1 MHWLLTRGRF
11 PFLTLLALA
20 GAWLGSLAVR
30 LDVEKSNES
39 LMTRDPVGLGQYERF
54 KKDFGNDEDLLL
66 TVTRP
71 DLLTDAGLALLSD
84 VTRRVAAIDGVV
96 RVFSLS
102 NALELVPSDV
112 GPEPVPLLRRS
123 DAAADLGANA
133 RAALDRNPD
142 FTGLLVSADRRT
154 AAVVAQIEDRSGD
167 DRYRAAIIA
176 AVRALMGEIR
186 SGGSEAHLTGIS
198 VQKHDVTAYVER
210 DQRILIPLAVA
221 ALAITLL
228 LFFRRPLG
236 LVLPLSVTG
245 WSVAGTLG
253 AYHLAGL
260 QVNAITSLL
269 PPIVMVLSLAV
280 SVHLIQGW
288 LDAGTSDRIDRI
300 RGVARSLLF
309 PCFFCSLTTALGFAS
324 LLTSDM
330 PAVRQFGTFAALGV
344 TVSFLVGM
352 TLVPVGLTFVPPPAG
367 RTGGTHRWMLRVLEW
382 AADLTVRRPRGI
394 LVFFTALTLLAAAA
408 IPLIRN
414 NTDLVRFL
422 DEDAPLRRDTLFVD
436 RNLTGSS
443 AIEFV
448 LSRRDGRPL
457 TSLDDVRRL
466 AAFEESAQ
474 RRPGITTVTSILAV
488 LRQIQRAQS
497 GGERLELPATED
509 QAGFAFE
516 LLGMAADQGLIRRVI
531 TADFRRA
538 RISVRMHAV
547 GTAVAA
553 PLAES
558 LLEEARRLFG
568 EEYDVVATGAFYRV
582 AEDSNRLVV
591 SQVKSFALA
600 LALVFLAIGALF
612 RSVRLTFIAAIP
624 NIMPIVWT
632 GGLMGAFGVD
642 LSTGTA
648 MIASAVIGLV
658 VDDTIH
664 YLTHFHRVL
673 RGDPAAAVRETT
685 TGIGAALV
693 MNNLVLVFGFWVGCF
708 GSFKPTIYFSLLSGV
723 TMISA
728 LVSDLLVTP
737 ACLLVFGRSEGRK
750 R

>member
-1 MHWLLTRGRF
+1 MHWLLTKGRY
-11 PFLTLLALA
+11 PFLLLVAVA
-20 GAWLGSLAVR
+20 GAWLGSLAGRV
-30 LDVEKSNES
+30 DVEKNNES
-39 LMTRDPVGLGQYERF
+39 LISRDPVGLGQYERF
-54 KKDFGNDEDLLL
+54 KRDFGNDEDLLL

-71 DLLTDAGLALLSD
+71 DLLTEAGLAFLSD
-84 VTRRVAAIDGVV
+84 VTARVAAMDGVV
-96 RVFSLS
+96 RVFSLA
-102 NALELVPSDV
+102 NALELVPGEL
-112 GPEPVPLLRRS
+112 GPDPVPLLRRS
-123 DAAADLGANA
+123 PGAPDLAANA

-142 FTGLLVSADRRT
+142 FTGMLVSADRDT
-154 AAVVAQIEDRSGD
+154 AAVVAQIEDRPGD

-176 AVRALMGEIR
+176 GVRGLIEKARADGV
-186 SGGSEAHLTGIS
+186 EAHLTGIS
-198 VQKHDVTAYVER
+198 VQKHDVTAFVER
-210 DQRILIPLAVA
+210 DQRILIPLAVV
-221 ALAITLL
+221 ALGATLL

-245 WSVAGTLG
+245 LSVAATLG
-253 AYHLAGL
+253 AYFLAGL
-260 QVNAITSLL
+260 QLNAITSLL

-288 LDAGTSDRIDRI
+288 LDAETSDGVGRI
-300 RGVARSLLF
+300 RGVVRSLLF

-330 PAVRQFGTFAALGV
+330 PAVRQFGTFAAFGV

-352 TLVPVGLTFVPPPAG
+352 TLVPVGLTFVPLPGG
-367 RTGGTHRWMLRVLEW
+367 RAAGTHRWMGRVLES
-382 AADLTVRRPRGI
+382 AAGLTVRHPRGI
-394 LVFFTALTLLAAAA
+394 LVVFTALTLLGLAGV
-408 IPLIRN
+408 PMIRN

-422 DEDAPLRRDTLFVD
+422 DEHAPLRRDTLFVD

-448 LSRRDGRPL
+448 VSRRDGRPL
-457 TSLDDVRRL
+457 TSLEDVRRL
-466 AAFEESAQ
+466 AVFEEAAK
-474 RRPGITTVTSILAV
+474 RRPEITNVASITAV

-497 GGERLELPATED
+497 GGDRLELPHTED
-509 QAGFAFE
+509 QAGYAFE
-516 LLGMAADQGLIRRVI
+516 LIGVATDQTLVRRVI
-531 TADFRRA
+531 TPDFRRA
-538 RISVRMHAV
+538 RVSVRMRAV

-553 PLAES
+553 PLADS
-558 LLEEARRLFG
+558 LLGEGRRLLG
-568 EEYDVVATGAFYRV
+568 ADYEVVATGAFYRV

-591 SQVKSFALA
+591 SQVKSFGLA
-600 LALVFLAIGALF
+600 LVLVFLAIGALF

-632 GGLMGAFGVD
+632 GGIMGAFGID

-673 RGDPAAAVRETT
+673 RGDPGAAVRETT

-693 MNNLVLVFGFWVGCF
+693 MNNLVLVLGFWVGCF
-708 GSFKPTIYFSLLSGV
+708 GSFKPTVYFSLLSGV

-737 ACLLVFGRSEGRK
+737 ACLLVFGRHDGGTR
-750 R
+750 